1 MQNSSENIVESIG
14 KVLNVSVTEIDISV
28 AHPLASY
35 KKESRTLPKF
45 IVKFTHTDV
54 RNEFYAKRKV
64 LAAKNLQE
72 DPVLKSLLLS

>member
-28 AHPLASY
+28 AHPLAPY
-35 KKESRTLPKF
+35 KKDTLPKF
-45 IVKFTHTDV
+45 IVKFTRKDA

-72 DPVLKSLLLS
+72 DPVLKSFLVS